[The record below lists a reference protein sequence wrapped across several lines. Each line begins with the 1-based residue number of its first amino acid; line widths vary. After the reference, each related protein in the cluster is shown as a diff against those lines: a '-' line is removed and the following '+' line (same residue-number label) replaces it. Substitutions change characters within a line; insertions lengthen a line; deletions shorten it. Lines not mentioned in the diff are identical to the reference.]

1 MLVCSSGSPG
11 NYAVQ
16 GVMVLLARSSID
28 FDRAQP
34 EVVGDT
40 GTPWFSTL
48 TYRSRVALP
57 MAELELHRLLR
68 TAQARNR
75 AEGITGILVYDRGC
89 FFQRLEGPA
98 EGLARVWDSVRRDPR
113 HTAVEVLG
121 NEPARQREFADWDL
135 KLSMRDTPAYD
146 ACRGFLDIPASLLDD
161 LYRHPEEAPTL
172 LTRLSPARPL
182 RFPVDG
188 DAAAEAAEALARVEA
203 GRATRTALLHVMR
216 SVAIPHL
223 NGQHCAAGRA
233 LALDHP
239 RATELARLL
248 LGAEPDA
255 AADLVVQ
262 LHSTAGSMVDLFA
275 HVFEPT
281 ARRLGDL
288 WHSDDCS
295 ELQLTLALCRLQASM
310 RELCLGA
317 TRTKLLGLPAVLV
330 VPQPGEGHILG
341 AALDSELLWRAGWDT
356 HAEFPASDGALDA
369 MVAGT
374 WFDALDLSLSAAFR
388 REHWL
393 PRLAQTIA
401 HARSASL
408 NPALVVV
415 VGGRVFAE
423 PGTADL
429 RVGADASCI
438 SAAHIESVI
447 RHALPRGRLALLPS
461 P

>member
-1 MLVCSSGSPG
+1 
-11 NYAVQ
+11 
-16 GVMVLLARSSID
+16 MVLLARSSRI
-28 FDRAQP
+28 FDRVEP
-34 EVVGDT
+34 DVSPVELS
-40 GTPWFSTL
+40 PWLSTL
-48 TYRSRVALP
+48 TYRSRAVLP
-57 MAELELHRLLR
+57 MRDFELHRLLR
-68 TAQARNR
+68 SAQARNH
-75 AEGITGILVYDRGC
+75 AEGITGVVVYDRGC

-98 EGLARVWDSVRRDPR
+98 ESLARVWDSVRRDPR

-121 NEPARQREFADWDL
+121 NRPARQREFADWDL
-135 KLSMRDTPAYD
+135 KLSMRASAAHEAYS
-146 ACRGFLDIPASLLDD
+146 GFVDIPATVLDD
-161 LYRHPEEAPTL
+161 LYRHPEAAPEL
-172 LTRLSPARPL
+172 LARLSTAQPL
-182 RFPVDG
+182 SFPV
-188 DAAAEAAEALARVEA
+188 EAIESAEA
-203 GRATRTALLHVMR
+203 GRPTRIALLDVMR
-216 SVAIPHL
+216 NVVIPRLTERHRP
-223 NGQHCAAGRA
+223 AGRA

-239 RATELARLL
+239 RAAELARLL
-248 LGAEPDA
+248 LAAQPDA
-255 AADLVVQ
+255 ASDLLAQ
-262 LHSTAGSMVDLFA
+262 LHATAGSMVDLFE

-288 WHSDDCS
+288 WQSDDCS
-295 ELQLTLALCRLQASM
+295 ELDVTLALCRLQASM

-374 WFDALDLSLSAAFR
+374 WFDALDLSLSTSFR

-393 PRLAQTIA
+393 PRLTQTIA

-423 PGTADL
+423 PGGADL

-438 SAAHIESVI
+438 SAANIESVI

-461 P
+461 PP